1 MSIEQELMNRA
12 NSQCELC
19 GATND
24 LTAYEVP
31 CGDGTVNSAVLVCG
45 TCNEQLNDD
54 SKIDE
59 SHWHCLND
67 AMWSE
72 LDAVK
77 VVSYH
82 MLHKLNNQDLID
94 MMYFEDDVKQW
105 ADKGLPEVDE
115 EPAEIKKDANG
126 VVLNSGDSV
135 TVLKDLDVKGSHIV
149 AKRGTVVKNIR
160 MCDVAGHIE
169 GKITG
174 TSIFLKCEFIKKL

>member
-19 GATND
+19 AATND
-24 LTAYEVP
+24 LSVYVVPNGDETA
-31 CGDGTVNSAVLVCG
+31 NQSVLVCG

-54 SKIDE
+54 SKLEE

-77 VVSYH
+77 VVAYQ
-82 MLHKLNNQDLID
+82 MLHKLKNQDLID
-94 MMYFEDDVKQW
+94 MMYLEDDVKAW
-105 ADKGLPEVDE
+105 ADAGLEVEEDE
-115 EPAEIKKDANG
+115 PSEIKKDANG
-126 VVLNSGDSV
+126 VILNSGDSI

-160 MCDVAGHIE
+160 MCDVSGHIE
-169 GKITG
+169 GKING
-174 TSIFLKCEFIKKL
+174 TSIYLKCEFIKKM